1 MENDIKKDLKYAR
14 DMLIDIKKICY
25 KTIENKQNI
34 LNELSNN
41 IENLI
46 DVSNKMKKSDVIKNA
61 INKKNNIDKKA
72 EEDIIKI
79 KKVYY

>member
-14 DMLIDIKKICY
+14 DMLIDIKKVCY

>member
-61 INKKNNIDKKA
+61 INKKNNIDKRA